1 MRQIPKTAKVLKNR
15 FILFIEEFVLARDR
29 ERETERQREIETM
42 YGKWWQ
48 AFKWI

>member
-15 FILFIEEFVLARDR
+15 FILFIEELSLPET